1 MNYEITI
8 NNDAMSGAYLYI
20 RVPENEVNF
29 CALNTIG
36 SNCPDFILPFSYK
49 NIDGE
54 VEIAYKVGT
63 FSKLIY
69 FLGSFST
76 EEYIRLWTSLL
87 EPLVDCYDWFMS
99 PNSFVMNLDNIYYDK
114 HKKTVKY
121 LYIPSTNEYSSHK
134 TLTGMVAELSR
145 KITVSDAY
153 LENKVLRA
161 VMIGSSPV
169 DIIAEIKNY
178 SINNLVSTIQTVS
191 DNVSAS
197 NVSSSVSGTEE
208 AVQTD
213 VAVTVSQPNNTI
225 TDNSQNDFNA
235 TYDTD
240 YIDNMQVGEDE
251 PTGFRM
257 FSGRNKKKS
266 KMQHSD
272 EHEIAPIDNNL
283 PTGKLSKSRSV
294 KKAKPAVIT
303 QSTPIVGSSVYLKYV
318 GNANLP
324 EAIRV
329 DINPG
334 DIFTIGR
341 FDSAIGK
348 KQSNFE
354 FDRKTKAISRK
365 HAVIERGDSNIYKI
379 ADLSSSAGTFLDTQK
394 LPPNTPHELV
404 AGMRISFGNLGAD
417 YVWEVR

>member
-1 MNYEITI
+1 MNYEISV
-8 NNDAMSGAYLYI
+8 NNDAMSGASLYV
-20 RVPENEVNF
+20 RMPESEIDF

-54 VEIAYKVGT
+54 VEIAYKVGA
-63 FSKLIY
+63 FSKLVY

-87 EPLVDCYDWFMS
+87 EPLVECYDWFMN
-99 PNSFVMNLDNIYYDK
+99 PNSFVMNLDNLYYDK
-114 HKKTVKY
+114 HKKKVKY
-121 LYIPSTNEYSSHK
+121 LYIPSINEYSSHK

-145 KITVSDAY
+145 KITVADAY

-161 VMIGSSPV
+161 IMVGSSPD

-178 SINNLVSTIQTVS
+178 SIKNHATVKTAS
-191 DNVSAS
+191 DNTSAD
-197 NVSSSVSGTEE
+197 NTSSPALE
-208 AVQTD
+208 AED
-213 VAVTVSQPNNTI
+213 ADHKDIAVTASQPNSTVV
-225 TDNSQNDFNA
+225 DSSQNDFNA
-235 TYDTD
+235 TYDTG
-240 YIDNMQVGEDE
+240 YIDNMQVNEDE

-266 KMQHSD
+266 KKHHSD
-272 EHEIAPIDNNL
+272 EHENTVVDNNL
-283 PTGKLSKSRSV
+283 PVGKLSKSRSA
-294 KKAKPAVIT
+294 KKAKSAVIT
-303 QSTPIVGSSVYLKYV
+303 QSTPVVGNSVYLKYV
-318 GNANLP
+318 GNADLP
-324 EAIRV
+324 EAIQV

-354 FDRKTKAISRK
+354 FDKRTKAISRR
-365 HAVIERGDSNIYKI
+365 HAVIERDGGNIYKI
-379 ADLSSSAGTFLDTQK
+379 SDLSSSAGTFLDTQK